1 MADTAPKKKIRVP
14 RVVNG
19 IETMVEIE
27 VDDTGG
33 PSWGPN
39 DQHRLLNHPLTRV
52 DGPVK
57 VSGAAIYSYDV
68 RLPGMLHGRVL
79 RSPYAH
85 ARVKSIDV
93 SAAKRIP
100 GVRAVATVQQVRVH
114 DRPSSPPAAGAK
126 AAGAVARRE
135 STELAAHEV
144 RYEGEPVAA
153 VAAVSPEIAD
163 DAIHA
168 LRVDYEVLPHVV
180 SADAAI
186 KPDAPRVLAEGNVEE
201 KEKKGEQDKV
211 QAAFKQ
217 CDAIVEAEYRTPVI
231 HHACLET
238 HGIVV
243 DFRGRDSA
251 TVYASTQ
258 GTFAIPPDA
267 AKALDLDESRVTSV
281 VEHMGG
287 GFGSKWGIGMEG
299 KLACQLS
306 RQAKAPVKMM
316 LTRHD
321 EFVTAGNRSGS
332 WQKLRGGVN
341 KDGTLVA
348 LEARQYRLGGIGAGS
363 QAGQPYIY
371 SAANSYREVYS
382 VHTNVDSSRA
392 MRAPGHPQASFAIES
407 LMEELAYKLG
417 MDPIEFR
424 KKNLKDAVYHRQL
437 DRGAKE
443 IGWQRR
449 NKVPG
454 TGAGPLKRGI
464 GCGVGTWGGGGRP
477 QCKVT
482 VAIARDGAV
491 DVSVGTQDLG
501 TGTRTF
507 MRAIVAEELGL
518 GMAEIREQIGNSKL
532 GAANGSGG
540 STTAASL
547 APAVKDA
554 AVNARLEMASKLAPL
569 LGAKPEEI
577 SFSRGE
583 VLGGAKSLRW
593 KQACAALPAAGISA
607 RGEWKPGLSDNGVHG
622 ASFAEVEVDIETGHV
637 RPIKIVHVQDVGLP
651 LNRLAIESQINGGVI
666 QSLGMALWEGRVMDD
681 RLGIMVNPTFEDYK
695 LPGTLEIPEIVALID
710 DADTRQA
717 VIGVGEPALI
727 PTVGAVANAVFN
739 ACGARVRELPITPDK
754 ILMSLQPQ
762 GRTT

>member
-1 MADTAPKKKIRVP
+1 MADTAPKKKKIKVP

-33 PSWGPN
+33 PAWGPN
-39 DQHRLLNHPLTRV
+39 DKHRLLNHPLTRV
-52 DGPVK
+52 DAPAK
-57 VSGAAIYSYDV
+57 VTGTAVYSYDV
-68 RLPGMLHGRVL
+68 RLPGMLHGRIL

-85 ARVKSIDV
+85 ARVKHIDV
-93 SAAKRIP
+93 SAAKRIA
-100 GVRAVATVQQVRVH
+100 GVRAVVTVQQMRAQ
-114 DRPSSPPAAGAK
+114 DPSSAPASG
-126 AAGAVARRE
+126 GSPSSV
-135 STELAAHEV
+135 HEV

-153 VAAVSPEIAD
+153 VAALSPEVAD

-180 SADAAI
+180 SPDKAL
-186 KPDAPRVLAEGNVEE
+186 KPDAPKVLAEGNLEE
-201 KEKKGEQDKV
+201 KEKKGEQAKV
-211 QAAFKQ
+211 QDTFKQ
-217 CDAIVEAEYRTPVI
+217 CQAIVEAEYRTQTI
-231 HHACLET
+231 HHSCLET
-238 HGIVV
+238 HGMVI
-243 DFRGRDSA
+243 DYRGKDSA

-258 GTFAIPPDA
+258 STFSIPPDT
-267 AKALDLDESRVTSV
+267 AKALDLKDSKITSV
-281 VEHMGG
+281 VEYMGG
-287 GFGSKWGIGMEG
+287 GFGSKWGLGVEG

-332 WQKLRGGVN
+332 WQRLKGGVAQ
-341 KDGTLVA
+341 DGTLLA
-348 LEARQYRLGGIGAGS
+348 FEARQYRLGGIGAGS

-371 SAANSYREVYS
+371 NAGSSYREVYS
-382 VHTNVDSSRA
+382 LHTNVDSSRA

-407 LMEELAYKLG
+407 LMDELSYKLG
-417 MDPIEFR
+417 MDPLEFR
-424 KKNLKDAVYHRQL
+424 KKNLKEAVYHRQL

-443 IGWQRR
+443 IGWERR
-449 NKVPG
+449 NRVPG
-454 TGAGPLKRGI
+454 AGSGPLKRGI

-501 TGTRTF
+501 TGTRTY

-518 GMAEIREQIGNSKL
+518 GMADIREHIGNSKL

-547 APAVKDA
+547 SPAVKDA
-554 AVNARLEMASKLAPL
+554 AVNARLEMASKLANL
-569 LGAKPEEI
+569 LQAKPEEI
-577 SFSRGE
+577 AFSGGE
-583 VLGGAKSLRW
+583 VSAGGKSLRW
-593 KQACAALPAAGISA
+593 KQACAALPSSGISA
-607 RGEWKPGLSDNGVHG
+607 HGEWKPGLSDNGVHG
-622 ASFAEVEVDIETGHV
+622 ASFAEVEVDLETGHV
-637 RPIKIVHVQDVGLP
+637 RPIKIVQVQDVGLP
-651 LNRLAIESQINGGVI
+651 LNRLAIESQINGAVI
-666 QSLGMALWEGRVMDD
+666 QALGMALWEGRVMDE
-681 RLGIMVNPTFEDYK
+681 RLGVMVNPSFNDYK
-695 LPGTLEIPEIVALID
+695 LPGALEIPEIVALID
-710 DADTRQA
+710 DADSRQA
-717 VIGVGEPALI
+717 VIGVGEPPVI

-739 ACGARVRELPITPDK
+739 ACGARIRELPITPDK